1 MLACVARHQQSTSTF
16 LEHNPRSWKSS
27 FFVQMKYSQI
37 FINGWIW
44 NGTFCSRHISE
55 SSIFLSISI
64 LYIRTY
70 YQSQSSYYKAS
81 VFNFAKT
88 AQFADRLFNA
98 PSMSRLTKH
107 VMNSNL
113 SNLVIAPAYP
123 RARGMRLN
131 IFKYCLASFLFQHT
145 FSN

>member
-44 NGTFCSRHISE
+44 NGIFCSRHISE
-55 SSIFLSISI
+55 SSIFCQYPSSTSVLII
-64 LYIRTY
+64 IRKVVI
-70 YQSQSSYYKAS
+70 YKAS